1 MHGWIVDWF
10 HAAIVIFCLEC
21 MSYEKEFILVL
32 MGYMCYDVDWNCKN
46 SETTKKKKKLSD
58 IYWDYTVLRM
68 DEFLSSI

>member
-1 MHGWIVDWF
+1 
-10 HAAIVIFCLEC
+10 

-32 MGYMCYDVDWNCKN
+32 MGYMCYDVDWNCKIF
-46 SETTKKKKKLSD
+46 ETTKKKKKLSD